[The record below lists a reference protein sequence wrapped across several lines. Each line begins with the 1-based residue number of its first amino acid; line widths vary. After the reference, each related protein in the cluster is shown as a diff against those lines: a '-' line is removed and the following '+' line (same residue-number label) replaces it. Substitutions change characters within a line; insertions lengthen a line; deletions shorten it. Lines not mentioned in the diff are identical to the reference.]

1 MQYSM
6 CKTVCMHLF
15 HCPSVWWLEKQF
27 SPWLQPCWLSGP
39 SHGPRSVPGVRTTGR
54 CFHVL
59 SVGKLANPSP
69 TRFGHGVLG
78 PDPGSAGQQCGA
90 TMLEP
95 LHHCCEVLC
104 SCHFDGTSD
113 HFLFTCLSIF
123 FPYRSKCWLEQPV
136 TVLYCTIWVCFITG
150 IIWLECQSS
159 NPFAPTPSNSHW
171 LPSFWGSMS
180 VRVSQVT
187 QILVATP
194 GIFSTTCFTI
204 VKPQILH
211 LETEVKGGYRL

>member
-27 SPWLQPCWLSGP
+27 SPWLLQPCWLSGP
-39 SHGPRSVPGVRTTGR
+39 SHGPRSVPSVRTTGR

-69 TRFGHGVLG
+69 TRFGDGVLG

-90 TMLEP
+90 TMFEP
-95 LHHCCEVLC
+95 LHHCWHCCEVLC

-113 HFLFTCLSIF
+113 HFLFTCLSMF
-123 FPYRSKCWLEQPV
+123 FPYRRRCWLEQPV
-136 TVLYCTIWVCFITG
+136 T
-150 IIWLECQSS
+150 
-159 NPFAPTPSNSHW
+159 APYEY
-171 LPSFWGSMS
+171 
-180 VRVSQVT
+180 
-187 QILVATP
+187 A
-194 GIFSTTCFTI
+194 ST
-204 VKPQILH
+204 L
-211 LETEVKGGYRL
+211 